1 MNRYDILLGK
11 DATDSEIPV
20 PGPFQTSQSDSSEKI
35 VVVGAGNM
43 DSAFQQLGEALSRV
57 LMPDLIPAVPY
68 PPVIGLFNYRVLP
81 ESPIILTPPDH
92 REHASAQVIVM
103 RYVRERIQEDE
114 QRSSADRRKKRPES
128 WKHGRKKDPWEI

>member
-57 LMPDLIPAVPY
+57 L
-68 PPVIGLFNYRVLP
+68 
-81 ESPIILTPPDH
+81 SPIILTPPDH

-103 RYVRERIQEDE
+103 RYVRERFQEDE